1 MKKIFLSICLLFS
14 VVMAAAARDHWQDY
28 LNQYDQYEKMTLM
41 EYYNAEYRS
50 RIPYRI
56 LFEGYIVGI
65 DAANRT
71 ISFSDDTALGGCK
84 YNGMTTDLMHKILK
98 WQRKKTRLQ
107 FYVTKEITEKFEHYF
122 LLQCIGPV

>member
-14 VVMAAAARDHWQDY
+14 VVMAAAAEDFLR
-28 LNQYDQYEKMTLM
+28 QYDQYEKMTLM
-41 EYYNAEYRS
+41 EYYNPDDPFH
-50 RIPYRI
+50 IPYRI

-71 ISFSDDTALGGCK
+71 ISFSDDTALAGVR
-84 YNGMTTDLMHKILK
+84 YNGMSTDLMHKILK

-107 FYVTKEITEKFEHYF
+107 FYVTDEMTEKFEHYF

>member
-14 VVMAAAARDHWQDY
+14 VVMAAAASDCEEH
-28 LNQYDQYEKMTLM
+28 YDQYEKMTLM
-41 EYYNAEYRS
+41 EYYNDDPFRFRW
-50 RIPYRI
+50 RII
-56 LFEGYIVGI
+56 FEGYIVGI

-84 YNGMTTDLMHKILK
+84 YNGMSTDLMHKILK

-107 FYVTKEITEKFEHYF
+107 FYVTDEMTEKFKHYF
-122 LLQCIGPV
+122 LLRCIGSV

>member
-14 VVMAAAARDHWQDY
+14 VVMAAAARNYWQDY

-41 EYYNAEYRS
+41 EYYNADYRS
-50 RIPYRI
+50 FIPPYRI

-84 YNGMTTDLMHKILK
+84 YNGMTTDIMKSILK
-98 WQRKKTRLQ
+98 
-107 FYVTKEITEKFEHYF
+107 
-122 LLQCIGPV
+122 